1 MTEVILSFIIMFLL
15 LEDLL
20 LASVMMLCIFI
31 SINILLLLFYYYYY
45 CYYNM
50 LLYDNILH
58 LFIFSSSWIASAMW
72 SHGSSGGSEG
82 ILLYSISFQS
92 FTGSSLAT
100 RHKKVCFYFSF
111 FIIYL
116 DTANS
121 TLFAP

>member
-50 LLYDNILH
+50 LLYDILH

-72 SHGSSGGSEG
+72 SHGSSRGSEG

>member
-31 SINILLLLFYYYYY
+31 SINILLLLFYYYYC

-50 LLYDNILH
+50 LLYDILH

-72 SHGSSGGSEG
+72 SHGSSRGSEG

>member
-1 MTEVILSFIIMFLL
+1 MFSL
-15 LEDLL
+15 LEVFL

-31 SINILLLLFYYYYY
+31 SINILLLLLLYYYYYYYY
-45 CYYNM
+45 CYYYM
-50 LLYDNILH
+50 LLYNILH

-72 SHGSSGGSEG
+72 SHGSSRGSEG

-121 TLFAP
+121 TLFVP

>member
-31 SINILLLLFYYYYY
+31 SINILLLLFYFYYY

-50 LLYDNILH
+50 LLYDILH

-72 SHGSSGGSEG
+72 SHGSSRGSEG

>member
-50 LLYDNILH
+50 LLYDILH

-72 SHGSSGGSEG
+72 SHGSSRGSEG

-111 FIIYL
+111 FIVYL